1 MEVLQSWP
9 IFASAEDPPTVPEPS
24 STDLVATASVTQLL
38 AMAMRTVTSRVEAV
52 LKPEGVSLD
61 QWLVIEALARQRGLT
76 MAELATRTMA
86 TGPTLT
92 RVVDRLVSTA
102 TAYREVD
109 AEDRRKVRV
118 YLSPRGRLAHRR
130 IAAKV
135 RKVERDL
142 LDRTTDPA
150 SALELLARW
159 AETR

>member
-1 MEVLQSWP
+1 MADR
-9 IFASAEDPPTVPEPS
+9 I
-24 STDLVATASVTQLL
+24 TDLGSVTQLL

-52 LKPEGVSLD
+52 LKPEGLSLD

-76 MAELATRTMA
+76 MAELAAQTMA

-118 YLSPRGRLAHRR
+118 YLSPRGRLTHKR
-130 IAAKV
+130 IATKV

-150 SALELLARW
+150 SAMELLARW
-159 AETR
+159 AEMP

>member
-1 MEVLQSWP
+1 M
-9 IFASAEDPPTVPEPS
+9 PEPS
-24 STDLVATASVTQLL
+24 STDLAATASVTQLL

-130 IAAKV
+130 IATKV
-135 RKVERDL
+135 RRVERDL

-150 SALELLARW
+150 SALDLLARW
-159 AETR
+159 AETP